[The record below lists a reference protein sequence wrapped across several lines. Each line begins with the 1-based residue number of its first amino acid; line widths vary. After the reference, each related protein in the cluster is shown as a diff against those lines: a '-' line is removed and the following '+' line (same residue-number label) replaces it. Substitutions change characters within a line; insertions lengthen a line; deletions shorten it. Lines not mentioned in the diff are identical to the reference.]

1 MAIST
6 YQVFLMKDDAP
17 LIDIKSF
24 GDIGGAPETLET
36 TTLSDPMTTSILG
49 IQSFDAIEFDAN
61 YTPEKYALLKKQA
74 DDDMAIAETDQL
86 PTYGVWFGA
95 NPTSKEP
102 DGHNGKFSFKGR
114 LSVHLT
120 GGGVNEVV
128 GMVITIAPAEP
139 VTFEQASA

>member
-6 YQVFLMKDDAP
+6 YQVFLMKDETP
-17 LIDIKSF
+17 LVPIKSF
-24 GDIGGAPETLET
+24 GDLGGAPETLET

-61 YTPEKYALLKKQA
+61 YTPEDYTKLKTQA
-74 DDDMAIAETDQL
+74 DADIGVAENADL
-86 PTYGVWFGA
+86 PEYAVWFGA
-95 NPTSKEP
+95 ASDGTTP
-102 DGHNGKFSFKGR
+102 DGHNGKFTFKGR

-139 VTFEQASA
+139 IKFSVT